1 MYKFGT
7 VRKEADAWLYLQMED
22 GSGEMVH
29 ASQAKEAHFGDRVV
43 VRVDY
48 EVTRNP
54 DELRRIPTILLI
66 NPSPRAEYRRRL
78 WEAQDSAEALLRSTY
93 YGRGCAEAY
102 IYPTEEFHGDTVPR
116 TIPVRIKFR
125 GRDGEWVEL
134 FSELRLIPLADKGV
148 LSETV
153 IQAAQ

>member
-7 VRKEADAWLYLQMED
+7 VRKEADTWLFLQMED

-29 ASQAKEAHFGDRVV
+29 ASQAKEAHFGDRVI

-48 EVTRNP
+48 EVTRDP
-54 DELRRIPTILLI
+54 DGLRRIPTVILV
-66 NPSPRAEYRRRL
+66 NPPPRAEYRLRL
-78 WEAQDSAEALLRSTY
+78 SEARDSAEALLRSIY

-116 TIPVRIKFR
+116 TIPVRIKL
-125 GRDGEWVEL
+125 RDYGGEWVEL

-148 LSETV
+148 LSGTV
-153 IQAAQ
+153 IQPAQ